1 MRVGGS
7 NDAPAA
13 QTAAAKPKG
22 TAAGGGAVLAMLEGQ
37 FGDLNRRGRVAL
49 ELLTTE
55 RVYCE
60 CLTSTINAF
69 LIPLRTGLCPT
80 FDRRYLPTL
89 FVNIDKILAANTKF
103 LHEIEYLVVCSR
115 HRNMSPKNN
124 AHCTRHNSHFTLHAW
139 TVLAQI

>member
-1 MRVGGS
+1 MNQSNLTLFFLLWMHVCIGVVFFKQQRS

-13 QTAAAKPKG
+13 QTAAVAKPKG
-22 TAAGGGAVLAMLEGQ
+22 TAAGGGAVLEMLEGQ
-37 FGDLNRRGRVAL
+37 FGGLNRRGRVAL

-80 FDRRYLPTL
+80 FDRRYLPTI

-103 LHEIEYLVVCSR
+103 LHEIEYLVVCFGE
-115 HRNMSPKNN
+115 HTP
-124 AHCTRHNSHFTLHAW
+124 
-139 TVLAQI
+139 

>member
-1 MRVGGS
+1 MSGLHTHAHTRLLLFFCSATVTAGAGTACS

-22 TAAGGGAVLAMLEGQ
+22 TAAGGGAVLEMLQGQ

-103 LHEIEYLVVCSR
+103 LHEIEYLVVC
-115 HRNMSPKNN
+115 
-124 AHCTRHNSHFTLHAW
+124 
-139 TVLAQI
+139 